1 MRDSF
6 LVFGAPVLEQE
17 EFDAVMD
24 TMRSGW
30 IGSGPRTAAFE
41 QEFRAYKNDWGQA
54 IAVNSC
60 TAALHVSLI
69 AAGLEPGSEVIT
81 SPLTFCATANA
92 ILHAGLV
99 PVMAD
104 IDAETLNIS
113 PEAIEARIT
122 PRTRAVLP
130 VHFAGRPCDMDAIM
144 AIARAHDLTVI
155 EDCAH
160 AIETTYRGQAAGTF
174 GDFSCF
180 SFYVTKN
187 LTTAEGGMIMARDP
201 DAAARCRILSLHGMS
216 KDAWKRFSDEG
227 YKHYQVVECGF
238 KYNMT
243 DIQAAIGREQLK
255 KVDRFRKARE
265 RVWER
270 YNAAFSNQ
278 PIGIPAPVEEGT
290 EHAYHLY
297 TIQVDKARAGI
308 SRDEFL
314 TAMNREKIG
323 TGVHYTSLTEHPYY
337 QERLGWRPED
347 TPVATEVGRNICS
360 LPLSA
365 KLTEDDVE
373 DVIDTTK
380 RLLGA
385 A

>member
-17 EFDAVMD
+17 ELDAVMD

-30 IGSGPRTAAFE
+30 IGSGPPAAAFE
-41 QEFRAYKNDWGQA
+41 EEFRAYKQGWGTA

-69 AAGLEPGSEVIT
+69 AADLEPGSEVIT

-104 IDAETLNIS
+104 IEPDTLNIS
-113 PEAIEARIT
+113 PASIEAKIT
-122 PRTRAVLP
+122 PRTRAILP

-144 AIARAHDLTVI
+144 AIARARDLTVI

-160 AIETTYRGQAAGTF
+160 AIETTYRGQHAGTF

-201 DAAARCRILSLHGMS
+201 EAAARCRILALHGMS

-227 YKHYQVVECGF
+227 YKHYEVVECGF

-255 KVDRFRKARE
+255 KVGRFREARA
-265 RVWER
+265 RIWAR
-270 YNAAFSNQ
+270 YDTAFANQ
-278 PIGIPAPVEEGT
+278 PITIPAPVEADT

-297 TIQVDKARAGI
+297 TIRIDPERAGI
-308 SRDEFL
+308 TRDAFL

-323 TGVHYTSLTEHPYY
+323 CGVHYTSLTGHPYY
-337 QERLGWRPED
+337 QRTLGWRPED
-347 TPVATEVGRNICS
+347 TPVGTEVGDTICS

-365 KLTEDDVE
+365 GMTERDVE
-373 DVIDTTK
+373 DVIDATK
-380 RLLGA
+380 RVLGTA
-385 A
+385 